1 MSSDNSIR
9 EILYNKFKLG
19 MTPTADDFEELIDAA
34 TNASTLVTGT
44 LDNNLLADTVEAN
57 QFSGGFIGDGAQL
70 NKLNADNISDGTLN
84 NARLP
89 KLIDLDAILDE
100 DQEVPTQSS
109 FKATQATLVTLD
121 AETLNATADVNAS
134 RFIGQSSTL
143 TGHLKA
149 ATLEGDG
156 ESIHNLD
163 PKAFKEGKI
172 SVNNLPDGT
181 VNARGILRLATT
193 QDVVDARDDRA
204 VTAELLKQSETNIDQ
219 AIAEQKDRIDAI
231 LDSSS
236 ADKDSFA
243 EIVTLINEVDTE
255 SDQVFGSYVIS
266 NNDRSTQIES
276 DLATEIASRISGDDA
291 RFSNVE
297 SDARYLQ
304 SSGGSIGGA
313 LTVDGATLLQSGL
326 QVTGAITASDDIT
339 AFSDERLKEN
349 IQPIDQALERT
360 LQLEGVTF
368 TRKDLNTEQRFAGV
382 IAQQVQQA
390 FPEVVY
396 QNDDYLSVAYGNM
409 VALLIES
416 IKALNNK
423 VEHLQDQLAE
433 LTTSTE
439 K

>member
-9 EILYNKFKLG
+9 ETLYNKFKLG
-19 MTPTADDFEELIDAA
+19 MTPTADDFEDLIDTA
-34 TNASTLVTGT
+34 TDASALVIGT
-44 LDNNLLADTVEAN
+44 LDNSLLAETVEAK
-57 QFSGGFIGDGAQL
+57 QFSGEFMGDGAML
-70 NKLNADNISDGTLN
+70 TALDADNISDGTLD

-100 DQEVPTQSS
+100 DQETPTQSS
-109 FKATQATLVTLD
+109 FKVTQATLITLD
-121 AETLNATADVNAS
+121 TETINASADVNAAH
-134 RFIGQSSTL
+134 FIGQGSTL

-156 ESIHNLD
+156 ESIINLD
-163 PKAFKEGKI
+163 PKAFKEGNI

-181 VNARGILRLATT
+181 VNARGILRFASTE
-193 QDVVDARDDRA
+193 DVADARNDRA

-219 AIAEQKDRIDAI
+219 AITAQKDRIDAI

-236 ADKDSFA
+236 ADKDTFA
-243 EIVTLINEVDTE
+243 EIVTLINEVDTD
-255 SDQVFGSYVIS
+255 SDQAFGSYVVS
-266 NNDRSTQIES
+266 NNDRSTLIES
-276 DLATEIASRISGDDA
+276 NLTAETASRVSGDEA
-291 RFSNVE
+291 RYSKVE

-339 AFSDERLKEN
+339 AFSDERLKDN
-349 IQPIDQALERT
+349 IQPIDQALERM

-416 IKALNNK
+416 IKALNSK